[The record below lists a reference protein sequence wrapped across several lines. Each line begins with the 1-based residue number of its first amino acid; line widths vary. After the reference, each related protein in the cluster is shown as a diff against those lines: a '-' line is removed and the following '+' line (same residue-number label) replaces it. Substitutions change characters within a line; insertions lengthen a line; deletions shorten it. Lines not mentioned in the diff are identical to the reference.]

1 MRGIII
7 LLLDFKQALLYLF
20 DSANTINT
28 LSIESNVPMGVLLV
42 LAAYSDWPKYN
53 PLLILLI

>member
-28 LSIESNVPMGVLLV
+28 LSIESNVFMGVLLV
-42 LAAYSDWPKYN
+42 LAAYSDRPKYN
-53 PLLILLI
+53 PLLILFI